1 MRRGPFSRLGEAL
14 FPDAPSTR
22 TTLGRGERAIL
33 VVALLALA
41 IVLQLARLGWSASL
55 NSLWA
60 EDAPI
65 YLQEALSQDFWHAIV
80 STYATYLV
88 LVPRLI
94 AEAASLVPLQDMA
107 AAVSILSAAVVALSG
122 LVVWHASAA
131 HIRDPYLRGT
141 LAALAV
147 LTPVA
152 GLESL
157 DSAAY
162 VPWYML
168 FATFW
173 ILLWRPRTM
182 RGAVLAALFALATG
196 LSTPG
201 VWFFLPLAA
210 LRAAA
215 VRDRRDLTILAGFA
229 IGAVV
234 QVPVLALS
242 SETAV
247 TPLWTG
253 DIWTVYLQRI
263 VDGAPFGLQLGGVAW
278 AHLGWP
284 LLVALLV
291 GGLAGLAIGARH
303 STPAARYIAA
313 IAIPT
318 SLAMFVVS
326 LYQRAVGTQML
337 WLEGMH
343 NGTGSRYAI
352 VPALLLVSAAVV
364 LIDGAVRRHPESR
377 RLSPLLAATCAI
389 LLIALITSFW
399 ARDTAVRGAPP
410 WDAALKAAA
419 ATCAREGVPAVAVP
433 TSPPGFGLQ
442 LQCTQV
448 LDAYPSPHPV
458 SGALL
463 DGGAAR

>member
-1 MRRGPFSRLGEAL
+1 MRRGPLSRLGETL
-14 FPDAPSTR
+14 FPDAPPVR
-22 TTLGRGERAIL
+22 TTFGRGEGAVL
-33 VVALLALA
+33 VIALLVLA
-41 IVLQLARLGWSASL
+41 TVLQLARLGWSASL

-60 EDAPI
+60 EDGPI
-65 YLQEALSQDFWHAIV
+65 YLQEALGQDFWHAIV

-94 AEAASLVPLQDMA
+94 AEAASLVPLQDTA

-131 HIRDPYLRGT
+131 HVRDPYLRGT
-141 LAALAV
+141 LAALTV

-162 VPWYML
+162 VPWFML

-182 RGAVLAALFALATG
+182 RGAVAAALFALATG

-210 LRAAA
+210 LRAVAA
-215 VRDRRDLTILAGFA
+215 RDRRDLTILAGFG
-229 IGAVV
+229 IGAAV
-234 QVPVLALS
+234 QVPVLLLNT
-242 SETAV
+242 EQAV
-247 TPLWTG
+247 TPLWTS
-253 DIWTVYLQRI
+253 DIWTVYLQRV
-263 VDGAPFGLQLGGVAW
+263 VDGAPLGLQLGGIAW

-284 LLVALLV
+284 LLIALV
-291 GGLAGLAIGARH
+291 IAGLAGLAIGARR

-318 SLAMFVVS
+318 SLFMFVVS
-326 LYQRAVGTQML
+326 MYQRAVATPML

-352 VPALLLVSAAVV
+352 VPALLVISAAVV
-364 LIDGAVRRHPESR
+364 LIDGAIRRQARPR
-377 RLSPLLAATCAI
+377 RLAPASAAAVAVLLV
-389 LLIALITSFW
+389 ALVTSFY
-399 ARDTAVRGAPP
+399 ARDIPVRGAPP

-419 ATCAREGVPAVAVP
+419 VTCAHERVAEVAVP

-442 LQCTQV
+442 VQCDRV
-448 LDAYPSPHPV
+448 LDAYPSPRQV
-458 SGALL
+458 SATML
-463 DGGAAR
+463 DGGRPR